1 MASESN
7 KVSDQSAT
15 ARVPEAERGVP
26 VRGRPNGASRSR
38 RMKSEVTHE
47 KLRRAT
53 ARLLEQK
60 PLRELKVSDITNL
73 ASVSPSTFY
82 IYFADVNEAVLAVL
96 DEAYRTLP
104 DFAAMTANFGRD
116 TLKADVRAY
125 VRAYLAYWDDHY
137 AVLRVR
143 NLAADEGDKRF
154 RESRHKALGPGVEAM
169 AKKIDEMRGASLR
182 EADVPAMA
190 LALVLNGSLERLA
203 SVIRFRPRGT
213 DLTRGRLVDAATLM
227 FCDALQPRL

>member
-1 MASESN
+1 MTRES
-7 KVSDQSAT
+7 
-15 ARVPEAERGVP
+15 AERKPVAAAVAADATGVP

-38 RMKSEVTHE
+38 RAKSEVTHE

-96 DEAYRTLP
+96 NEVYKTLP
-104 DFAAMTANFGRD
+104 DFPGMILAFQAE
-116 TLKADVRAY
+116 TLKADVRSY
-125 VRAYLAYWDDHY
+125 VKAYLTFWDDHY
-137 AVLRVR
+137 AVLRMR

-154 RESRHKALGPGVEAM
+154 RESRATALSPMVA
-169 AKKIDEMRGASLR
+169 ALATKIEQFRGAVLG
-182 EADVPAMA
+182 EDEVPAGA
-190 LALVLNGSLERLA
+190 LSLVLIGALERLA
-203 SVIRFRPRGT
+203 AIIRLRPPGR
-213 DLTRGRLVDAATLM
+213 DLTRGRLVEAAVLM
-227 FCDALQPRL
+227 YCDMIQPRP